1 MVRPPCSVNIR
12 VVYIFEI
19 CLDHDGV
26 PHGSAKV
33 SRERQSSQTSDA
45 SSPYLPGTGAN
56 RVWIHLTGT
65 EYRHSTNYTEYRH
78 SIKHAQHSGRA
89 ASLSCVCHS
98 LHWRQIIVPCL
109 LSCQGGSVFVQH
121 YKRVA
126 NLACVS
132 HSLHCRHLSNVVGS
146 RVREAARSSRR
157 SSPWLR
163 GKSQPMPFVE

>member
-1 MVRPPCSVNIR
+1 MSHTGPQKFRGSGNRLRRLMQALRIYLV
-12 VVYIFEI
+12 
-19 CLDHDGV
+19 LV
-26 PHGSAKV
+26 PTGYGFI
-33 SRERQSSQTSDA
+33 
-45 SSPYLPGTGAN
+45 YLGQ
-56 RVWIHLTGT
+56 
-65 EYRHSTNYTEYRH
+65 YRHSTDYTEYRH
-78 SIKHAQHSGRA
+78 SIKHAQHSGRV